1 MSIPTEYAWIIPIA
15 IPFIIGLIVGFIIRH
30 TIKLIFLMIALAI
43 TLTTFGYISFTVQ
56 DVYDKALLFLPAI
69 LGVKNIL
76 PYSTTTFL
84 LGLALGLWQ
93 G

>member
-1 MSIPTEYAWIIPIA
+1 MIPSEYAWIVPIV

-30 TIKLIFLMIALAI
+30 TIKLLFLVIALAV
-43 TLTTFGYISFTVQ
+43 TLSTFGYITITFQ